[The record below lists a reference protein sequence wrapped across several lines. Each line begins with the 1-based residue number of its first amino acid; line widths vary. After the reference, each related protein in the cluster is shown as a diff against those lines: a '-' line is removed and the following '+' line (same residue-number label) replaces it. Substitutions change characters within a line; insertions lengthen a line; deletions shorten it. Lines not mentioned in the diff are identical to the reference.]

1 MLASDLM
8 VAVAHQVEHR
18 IVAPE
23 VAGSRPVSHPI
34 PFARKSPRL
43 VEALRFVCLLTT
55 VSQILPGAFLSGGG
69 RATSFAG
76 RKKKGAF
83 HAPKVGVSGLGCLA
97 VLGHP

>member
-1 MLASDLM
+1 M

-34 PFARKSPRL
+34 PFARKSPIRAFSRRSAGPL
-43 VEALRFVCLLTT
+43 CAFRCLSDLTQ
-55 VSQILPGAFLSGGG
+55 SSLLGGVH
-69 RATSFAG
+69 AANFAG
-76 RKKKGAF
+76 RKKKGAI
-83 HAPKVGVSGLGCLA
+83 HAPEVGVSGLGCLA